1 MCENNTSSSYKNNT
15 RAAPQGSAAAAAVEV
30 EAATESRE
38 ATDRAGYDD
47 HGTHHHDCVRR
58 HLGLPT
64 RRRGW
69 RAGRTDRR
77 GSHGGQHC
85 YEASAAPR
93 DTVL

>member
-15 RAAPQGSAAAAAVEV
+15 RAAPQGSAAAAAAVEV
-30 EAATESRE
+30 EAATQSRE
-38 ATDRAGYDD
+38 ATDRAGYD
-47 HGTHHHDCVRR
+47 HGTHHHQDCVR

-69 RAGRTDRR
+69 RDGRTDRR

-85 YEASAAPR
+85 YEASAPR